1 MVHSYTLF
9 TGAAS
14 AYSAT
19 LQCAQFDDDFVE
31 ALKGNGRTFV
41 CCVYLFHH
49 HQPYLRMLTSSM
61 FNSLLHMHKPVSYPG
76 RSYHGPPA
84 QQCSNCKAVF
94 WNAESVGK
102 EARTSSGSPIYNKCC
117 KGGRIVI
124 PPFLPRPEP
133 LASLARFDG
142 GSVSNKFMK
151 NIRRYNCLFAF
162 SSMGAKIDRTMN
174 DGRGPPV
181 FKICGQIHHRIGS
194 LIPPHGRPPKF
205 IQLYVYD
212 TSAEVENRI
221 ASLES
226 EDTIASDLDP
236 TIVQSLV
243 NMLDEHN
250 LFAKQFRMARDRFAG
265 NDTEDFVIRI
275 VGPKNGDPPQ
285 YSLPATDQLAMLVV
299 GDFSCEEFQRD
310 IIVQKQ
316 TGDLDQISAL
326 HPAFMALQYP
336 LLFPYAERG
345 WQTGVL
351 YTGATQ
357 SAKNAHV
364 KLTMQDYYCYMFHY
378 RRNEPNPYLCYGPLS
393 TQAKVDARAC
403 VDENR
408 LKYIM
413 DHQADIRMES
423 IQGICDAIS
432 RGSEQGS
439 EVGKMTVL
447 PASYTGGRRYMIQNY
462 HDGIAICREY
472 GPPDFFVTFTCN
484 PKWLEIS
491 EAIFEPGQR
500 PSDRNDIAVRVF
512 NIKLEELLHDI
523 RCGTPFGPCNAGIFI
538 YIHQNHPFY
547 LRPFV
552 YYLFQILNISY

>member
-1 MVHSYTLF
+1 
-9 TGAAS
+9 
-14 AYSAT
+14 
-19 LQCAQFDDDFVE
+19 
-31 ALKGNGRTFV
+31 
-41 CCVYLFHH
+41 
-49 HQPYLRMLTSSM
+49 
-61 FNSLLHMHKPVSYPG
+61 
-76 RSYHGPPA
+76 
-84 QQCSNCKAVF
+84 
-94 WNAESVGK
+94 
-102 EARTSSGSPIYNKCC
+102 
-117 KGGRIVI
+117 
-124 PPFLPRPEP
+124 
-133 LASLARFDG
+133 
-142 GSVSNKFMK
+142 
-151 NIRRYNCLFAF
+151 
-162 SSMGAKIDRTMN
+162 MGANIDRTMN

-285 YSLPATDQLAMLVV
+285 YSLPTTDQLAMLVV
-299 GDFSCEEFQRD
+299 GDFSCEEFERD

-357 SAKNAHV
+357 SAQNAHV

-378 RRNEPNPYLCYGPLS
+378 RRNEPNPYLWYGPLS

-408 LKYIM
+408 LKYIV

-423 IQGICDAIS
+423 IQGIYDAIS

-500 PSDRNDIAVRVF
+500 PSDRNDIIVRVF

-523 RCGTPFGPCNAGIFI
+523 RCGKPFGPSSAGIIVYGQKNHSF
-538 YIHQNHPFY
+538 YLHPF
-547 LRPFV
+547 V
-552 YYLFQILNISY
+552 N